1 MIIWQ
6 KLIYITLSWFTW
18 LDFLSFFFF
27 FLLITSW
34 CSKCWIL
41 DILHIP
47 CSMHTFTL
55 AIQWNDSVTP
65 TSNASNLFKKN
76 KNKTKNK
83 RSSAKGIT
91 ENINGHKM
99 VIILFFKECCCPP
112 TMWGHPHIST
122 PVQHTK
128 QVLSTLQ
135 ETVADVPLFPF
146 QFPFAFKCHYFPCLR
161 VCPSPWGVRTSPEP
175 PHPHYSSSCLFQ
187 QTLS

>member
-1 MIIWQ
+1 MI
-6 KLIYITLSWFTW
+6 
-18 LDFLSFFFF
+18 
-27 FLLITSW
+27 LLHPLQT
-34 CSKCWIL
+34 
-41 DILHIP
+41 P
-47 CSMHTFTL
+47 
-55 AIQWNDSVTP
+55 AIC
-65 TSNASNLFKKN
+65 LKKN

-83 RSSAKGIT
+83 NSSAEGIT

-99 VIILFFKECCCPP
+99 VIILFFKERCCSP

-175 PHPHYSSSCLFQ
+175 PRPPFLFLP
-187 QTLS
+187 LSTDTFLNVRYLQGHKDGREVEKKGAEVVYAANMSTAQSWHGGHK